1 LQLKKEEGK
10 GQSMQ
15 KAFKDV
21 QNKLL
26 KRFLDEVV
34 FIELKDNHSLNLQNI
49 EVPDKVL
56 LPVYISDL
64 ADKIKQDDIEKIP
77 IVAIL
82 KGLVYVVGAD
92 NKLPFTKFYIDLL
105 KSIDA
110 SITLSIL
117 QDALRYA
124 EEKQFAHAIL
134 YFNAVLNIDPNNI
147 DALYNL
153 GRCFDD
159 FSEKDQRPELKML
172 AKYCYEACVKL
183 DEHFAFAYFSL
194 GFSHYNDENFQLAEN
209 NWMRAFQYDLPE
221 TMVEEMVMGL
231 GRVKD
236 KATYEKGYALIL
248 DGRVTEGLEFLKSIE
263 EMHDEWWNLLFFIGI
278 GYRMLEQYED
288 ALGYFLKVMNLNT
301 GHIQT
306 MNEIGVCLI
315 ALGDYVEAEK
325 YYKEA
330 IRLAPENAELICN
343 LGIVHYYRGD
353 DKTASE
359 LFNRAHSLSPDD
371 EVVQMWLEQIQNK
384 LN

>member
-1 LQLKKEEGK
+1 
-10 GQSMQ
+10 MH
-15 KAFKDV
+15 KAFRDV

-26 KRFLDEVV
+26 KRFLDDIV
-34 FIELKDNHSLNLQNI
+34 FIELKDNHTLNLKDI
-49 EVPDKVL
+49 DVPEKVL

-64 ADKIKQDDIEKIP
+64 ADKIKQGDIDKIP
-77 IVAIL
+77 AVAIL

-92 NKLPFTKFYIDLL
+92 NKLPFTTFYIDLL
-105 KSIDA
+105 KSIDEN
-110 SITLSIL
+110 ITLSIL
-117 QDALRYA
+117 QDALRLA
-124 EEKQFAHAIL
+124 EEKQNANAIL
-134 YFNAVLNIDPNNI
+134 YFNAVLNIDEKNI

-159 FSEKDQRPELKML
+159 FSEKEERPELKKL
-172 AKYCYEACVKL
+172 AKYCYEACIEL

-194 GFSHYNDENFQLAEN
+194 GFSHYNDENFQLAEH
-209 NWMRAFQYDLPE
+209 NWMIAFKYDLPE
-221 TMVEEMVMGL
+221 TMKEEMVMGL

-236 KATYEKGYALIL
+236 KATYEKGYELIL
-248 DGRVTEGLEFLKSIE
+248 AGRVTEGLELLKSIE
-263 EMHDEWWNLLFFIGI
+263 DMHDEWWNLLFFIGV

-330 IRLAPENAELICN
+330 MRISPENAELICN
-343 LGIVHYYRGD
+343 LGIVNYYKGD
-353 DKTASE
+353 DKTARE
-359 LFNRAHSLSPDD
+359 LFNRAYAISPDD
-371 EVVQMWLEQIQNK
+371 EVVQMWLAQIDNK